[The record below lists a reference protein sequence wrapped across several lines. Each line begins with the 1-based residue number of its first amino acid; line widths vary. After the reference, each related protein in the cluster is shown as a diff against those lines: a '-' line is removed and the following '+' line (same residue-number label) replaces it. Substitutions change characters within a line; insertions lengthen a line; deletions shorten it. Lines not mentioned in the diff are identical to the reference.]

1 MGSKAIRQLLSAN
14 KRAVTINTIL
24 ISNSFIWYTY
34 ALNYVKT
41 ATNTNDQ
48 LPTMALHFVGLFS
61 ALIIGESLSHKV
73 KDNLTFLR
81 LWMLAGTFLS
91 MMPLITE
98 ITNSGLVIFS
108 VIAGINFGFGI
119 PTSLNYFASTTVS
132 NNRGKIGGTIFFL
145 TGLGAFLL
153 SAIGTEGSITV
164 SIVLTSWRAFGFL
177 ALLFAKPSQQEIIKQ
192 PQISYREIIS
202 NRVFLLYFI
211 PWIIFVFI
219 NSMSFPI
226 NTEVFKN
233 VDITF
238 STNVEFVLAGI
249 SAIIFGFFAD
259 SKGRKRLAVAGFAML
274 GLGYAIL
281 GFTAPNTTGWWLY
294 TFIDGITWGIFITIF
309 VFILWGDI
317 GEGRDSARIYAIGI
331 MPYLLSSLIRLSIG
345 SYFGMYVRDQGFG
358 TIFSFFSFFLF
369 IAVLPLVLA
378 PETMSEQT
386 LRTNDLKNYVEK
398 AKKQVQKTQKKQP
411 EIQPIEE
418 TQDGTEDSEEY
429 KKAKEIAEKYY

>member
-1 MGSKAIRQLLSAN
+1 
-14 KRAVTINTIL
+14 
-24 ISNSFIWYTY
+24 
-34 ALNYVKT
+34 
-41 ATNTNDQ
+41 
-48 LPTMALHFVGLFS
+48 
-61 ALIIGESLSHKV
+61 
-73 KDNLTFLR
+73 
-81 LWMLAGTFLS
+81 
-91 MMPLITE
+91 
-98 ITNSGLVIFS
+98 
-108 VIAGINFGFGI
+108 
-119 PTSLNYFASTTVS
+119 
-132 NNRGKIGGTIFFL
+132 
-145 TGLGAFLL
+145 
-153 SAIGTEGSITV
+153 
-164 SIVLTSWRAFGFL
+164 
-177 ALLFAKPSQQEIIKQ
+177 
-192 PQISYREIIS
+192 
-202 NRVFLLYFI
+202 
-211 PWIIFVFI
+211 
-219 NSMSFPI
+219 MSFPI

-411 EIQPIEE
+411 EIQPKEE
-418 TQDGTEDSEEY
+418 TQDGTKDSEEY